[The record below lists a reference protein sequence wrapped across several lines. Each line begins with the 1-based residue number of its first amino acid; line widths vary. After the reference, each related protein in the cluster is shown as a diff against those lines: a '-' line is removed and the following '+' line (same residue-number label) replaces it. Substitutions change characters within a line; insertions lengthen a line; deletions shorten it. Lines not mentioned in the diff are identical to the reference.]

1 MVNGNEGGLLRL
13 TFATFVALAERV
25 LYMPFGIAIGLK
37 IWKARNSFIFE
48 GVSTGPE
55 AIVVQGQRWA
65 KQVKYSSMKP
75 RRRAVAFPKQV
86 CWQPPAPGWTKM
98 NVDGA
103 VDPLVGA
110 AAAGGVLRSTN
121 GSWLA
126 GFAHNLGICS
136 VTNAELWGLLDGL
149 QIAWSLGT
157 NKVEVE
163 SDNMSVIQWLNNH
176 NQESMDNALICSI
189 RELMSRSWHVK
200 LHHVFREGN
209 AIADAMARIRPE
221 VSLGM
226 MVFQQPSEVIV
237 PTLNDDRMGV
247 SRTRHIN
254 PVISSS

>member
-1 MVNGNEGGLLRL
+1 MISGRR
-13 TFATFVALAERV
+13 VAV
-25 LYMPFGIAIGLK
+25 
-37 IWKARNSFIFE
+37 
-48 GVSTGPE
+48 
-55 AIVVQGQRWA
+55 
-65 KQVKYSSMKP
+65 
-75 RRRAVAFPKQV
+75 FPTQV
-86 CWQPPAPGWTKM
+86 CWQSLAPGWTKL
-98 NVDGA
+98 NVNGA
-103 VDPLVGA
+103 VDPLNGA

-149 QIAWSLGT
+149 QIAWSLGI

-176 NQESMDNALICSI
+176 NQESTDNALICSI
-189 RELMSRSWHVK
+189 RELMSRCWQVK

-209 AIADAMARIRPE
+209 ATADAMAQIRPE

-226 MVFQQPSEVIV
+226 VVFQQPPEVIV
-237 PTLNDDRMGV
+237 PTLNDNRMGV

-254 PVISSS
+254 SIISSS